1 LRILNSRRINM
12 HTEEERKVLERIEK
26 GQTELLDSL
35 ATLVSFKTVTPSAGS
50 TGDGQSGEYIR
61 CQEYVAALLKE
72 VGIEKTDSWMI
83 DCAKLK
89 PFPGSGVIPD
99 RDLTDIPVLVG
110 VLKGTGKGAGKSMI
124 LNGHYDVVS
133 PGEIENWSHDP
144 FKASIEGNK
153 LFGRGAC
160 DMKGGIA
167 AMIFALKCIRESG
180 LALQADVIVESVPEE
195 ELTSMGTL
203 ACCQKGYKAQA
214 ALIPEPTDL
223 NPLIAMRGNLNG
235 KITVFGRAGH
245 GDMPQPH
252 WSEGGAVNAISK
264 AVKILQALDDLTE
277 EWRTRPD
284 KQHKLLPP
292 DMVLP
297 TLIHGGKWIIMY
309 PEKCEIE
316 FNSDFIPSTK
326 NLKEEIDEKIRY
338 VAGGDSWMREH
349 PPLFETNP
357 WLYGAEIDE
366 NDPIVK
372 TAFTASQ
379 DIGHDPKI
387 IGMGSLTDA
396 IHLINYAKTPTVT
409 IGPGGGGFHEPDEF
423 VYIDSLLSTAKIVA
437 LCLMRWCGYG

>member
-1 LRILNSRRINM
+1 MLSKQEQKVAHRVEKVKEDILS
-12 HTEEERKVLERIEK
+12 
-26 GQTELLDSL
+26 SL
-35 ATLVSFKTVTPSAGS
+35 SDLISYKTVTPAAGS
-50 TGDGQSGEYIR
+50 KGDGRSGEYIK
-61 CQEYVAALLKE
+61 CQEYIESLLKE
-72 VGIEKTDSWMI
+72 MGIDEIDKWNI

-89 PFPGSGVIPD
+89 AFPGSGVIPD

-110 VLKGTGKGAGKSMI
+110 IFKGTGRGKSMI

-133 PGEIENWSHDP
+133 PGQLENWKYEP
-144 FKASIEGNK
+144 FKATVEVNK
-153 LFGRGAC
+153 LFGRGAY

-167 AMIFALKCIRESG
+167 SMIFALKCIQDSG
-180 LALQADVIVESVPEE
+180 FVLRGDVIIESVPDE

-203 ACCQKGYKAQA
+203 SCCQRGYRAQA
-214 ALIPEPTDL
+214 ALIPEPTEL

-252 WSEGGAVNAISK
+252 WREGGAVNAISK
-264 AVKILQALDDLTE
+264 AVKILQALEELTE

-284 KQHKLLPP
+284 KRHKYLPP

-297 TLIHGGKWIIMY
+297 TLIHGGEWIIMY

-316 FNSDFIPSTK
+316 FNSDFIPNTT
-326 NLKEEIDEKIRY
+326 NLKDEIEEKIKL
-338 VAGGDSWMREH
+338 VANGDSWMSNH
-349 PPLFETNP
+349 PPRFETNP

-372 TAFTASQ
+372 VVSEASE
-379 DIGHDPKI
+379 DVGHNPKI
-387 IGMGSLTDA
+387 GGFASLTDA

-409 IGPGGGGFHEPDEF
+409 IGPSGGGIHEANEF
-423 VYIDSLLSTAKIVA
+423 VYIDSLISATKILA
-437 LCLMRWCGYG
+437 LTLMRWCGYD

>member
-1 LRILNSRRINM
+1 MLG
-12 HTEEERKVLERIEK
+12 EQERKVLKRIDE
-26 GQTELLDSL
+26 GQKTIIDSL
-35 ATLVSFKTVTPSAGS
+35 STLISFKTITPAAGS
-50 TGDGQSGEYIR
+50 IGDGKSGEYIR
-61 CQEYVAALLKE
+61 CQEYIEGLLKE
-72 VGIEKTDSWMI
+72 TGVDNTDSWII
-83 DCAKLK
+83 DCSKLET
-89 PFPGSGVIPD
+89 FPGSGVISD
-99 RDLTDIPVLVG
+99 RDLSDIPVLVG
-110 VLKGTGKGAGKSMI
+110 ILKGTGGGKSMI

-144 FKASIEGNK
+144 FKATAEGNK

-167 AMIFALKCIRESG
+167 AMIFALRYIQESG
-180 LALQADVIVESVPEE
+180 FKLKGDIIVESVPEE

-203 ACCQKGYKAQA
+203 ACCQKGFKAQA
-214 ALIPEPTDL
+214 AIIPEPTDL
-223 NPLIAMRGNLNG
+223 NPLVAMRGNLNG

-264 AVKILQALDDLTE
+264 AAKILTALDDLTE

-297 TLIHGGKWIIMY
+297 TLIHGGKWIVMY

-326 NLKEEIDEKIRY
+326 NLKQEIEDKIKY
-338 VAGGDSWMREH
+338 VASGDSWMREH
-349 PPLFETNP
+349 PPRFETNP

-366 NDPIVK
+366 DDPIVRI
-372 TAFTASQ
+372 AFEASE
-379 DIGHDPKI
+379 DIGHNPKI

-396 IHLINYAKTPTVT
+396 IHLINYANTPTVT
-409 IGPGGGGFHEPDEF
+409 IGPSGGGFHEPDEF
-423 VYIDSLLSTAKIVA
+423 VYIDSIVNTTKIVA
-437 LCLMRWCGYG
+437 LCLMRWCGYS

>member
-1 LRILNSRRINM
+1 MLL
-12 HTEEERKVLERIEK
+12 EQERKVLKRIDE
-26 GQTELLDSL
+26 GQKAIIESL
-35 ATLVSFKTVTPSAGS
+35 STLISFKTITPAAGS
-50 TGDGQSGEYIR
+50 TGDGKSGEYIR
-61 CQEYVAALLKE
+61 CQEYIAGLLKE
-72 VGIEKTDSWMI
+72 MGVDNSDSWII
-83 DCAKLK
+83 DCSKLET
-89 PFPGSGVIPD
+89 FPGSGVISD
-99 RDLTDIPVLVG
+99 RDLSDIPVLVG
-110 VLKGTGKGAGKSMI
+110 ILKGTGGGKSMI

-144 FKASIEGNK
+144 FKAQAEGNK

-167 AMIFALKCIRESG
+167 AMIFALRYIQESG
-180 LALQADVIVESVPEE
+180 FKLKGDIIVESVPEE

-203 ACCQKGYKAQA
+203 ACCQKGYNAQA
-214 ALIPEPTDL
+214 AIIPEPTDL
-223 NPLIAMRGNLNG
+223 NPLVAMRGNLNG

-264 AVKILQALDDLTE
+264 AVKILTALDDLTE

-297 TLIHGGKWIIMY
+297 TLIHGGKWIVMY

-326 NLKEEIDEKIRY
+326 NLKQEIEDKIKY
-338 VAGGDSWMREH
+338 VASGDSWMREH
-349 PPLFETNP
+349 PPRFETNP

-366 NDPIVK
+366 DDPIVRI
-372 TAFTASQ
+372 AFEASE
-379 DIGHDPKI
+379 DIGHNPKI

-409 IGPGGGGFHEPDEF
+409 IGPSGGGFHEPDEF
-423 VYIDSLLSTAKIVA
+423 VYMDSIVNTTKIVA
-437 LCLMRWCGYG
+437 LCLMRWCGYS

>member
-1 LRILNSRRINM
+1 MLAENELEVLKRIDD
-12 HTEEERKVLERIEK
+12 
-26 GQTELLDSL
+26 GQKEIVECLS
-35 ATLVSFKTVTPSAGS
+35 TLVSFKTVTPAAGS
-50 TGDGQSGEYIR
+50 TGDGESGEYIR
-61 CQEYVAALLKE
+61 CQDYIAGLLKE
-72 VGIEKTDSWMI
+72 LGIGKTDSWII
-83 DCAKLK
+83 DCSKLET
-89 PFPGSGVIPD
+89 FPGCGVISD
-99 RDLTDIPVLVG
+99 RDLSDIPVLAG
-110 VLKGTGKGAGKSMI
+110 ILKGTGDGRSMI

-133 PGEIENWSHDP
+133 PGELENWTHDP
-144 FKASIEGNK
+144 FKATVEGNK
-153 LFGRGAC
+153 LYGRGAC

-167 AMIFALKCIRESG
+167 AMILALKFIRESG
-180 LALQADVIVESVPEE
+180 VKLKGDVIVESVPEE

-214 ALIPEPTDL
+214 ALIPEPTEL

-264 AVKILQALDDLTE
+264 AAKILQALEDLTE

-297 TLIHGGKWIIMY
+297 TLIHGGKWVIMY

-326 NLKEEIDEKIRY
+326 NLKEEIEGRIKY
-338 VAGGDSWMREH
+338 VASGDSWMREN
-349 PPLFETNP
+349 PPRFETNP
-357 WLYGAEIDE
+357 WLYGAEISE
-366 NDPIVK
+366 NDPIVRI
-372 TAFTASQ
+372 AFEASQ

-409 IGPGGGGFHEPDEF
+409 IGPSGGGFHEPDEF
-423 VYIDSLLSTAKIVA
+423 VYIDSLINTAKIVA
-437 LCLMRWCGYG
+437 LCLMRWCDFS